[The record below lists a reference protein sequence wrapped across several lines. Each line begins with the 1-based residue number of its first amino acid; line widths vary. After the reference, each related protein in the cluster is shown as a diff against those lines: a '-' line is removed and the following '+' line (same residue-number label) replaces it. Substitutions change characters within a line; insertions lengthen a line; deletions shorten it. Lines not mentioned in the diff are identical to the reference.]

1 MNFKCAACLQRS
13 LKFRAVKRGSSPHGR
28 GLGGK
33 EEQGHFCMSR
43 EVMAK
48 FLQGTLAKA
57 MPSAFSETGL

>member
-1 MNFKCAACLQRS
+1 MNFKCAACFQGS
-13 LKFRAVKRGSSPHGR
+13 LKFRGVTRGSSPHGT

-33 EEQGHFCMSR
+33 EEQGHFCVSG

-57 MPSAFSETGL
+57 MPSAFSEPGL

>member
-1 MNFKCAACLQRS
+1 MNFKCAAYLQGS
-13 LKFRAVKRGSSPHGR
+13 LIFRRVRRGSSPHGT

-33 EEQGHFCMSR
+33 AEQGHFCVSR

-48 FLQGTLAKA
+48 FLQGTLTEA